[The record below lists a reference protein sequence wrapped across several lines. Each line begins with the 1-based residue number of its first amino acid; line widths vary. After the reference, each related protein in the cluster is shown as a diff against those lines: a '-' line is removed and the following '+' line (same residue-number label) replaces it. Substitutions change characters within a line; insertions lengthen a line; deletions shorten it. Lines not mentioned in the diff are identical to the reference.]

1 MGEVRPRHKAI
12 LFVLVLFFLTS
23 SFSQNSQETIGDQGR
38 QISDV
43 LCLPSSLGICLG
55 FAQVKGCFGLR
66 PQRLCS
72 QTLHGGY
79 LVCFP
84 PTTKKWDSTKMKDF
98 CPSPIPECTGPS
110 SSVNV
115 TEFSPNKPL
124 SFQSSSQAPGF
135 PFWWGRGW
143 YLQGRGS
150 VWFTS
155 PGTPGRLCPASSPI
169 PHASHCPHHK
179 PYFATVPALNS
190 TVLCGPSAVAAIEIT
205 LAACFTLQAWR
216 EVLELGQLPALP
228 LGPELWGSVM
238 ALSHV
243 RGTFLH

>member
-1 MGEVRPRHKAI
+1 M
-12 LFVLVLFFLTS
+12 
-23 SFSQNSQETIGDQGR
+23 
-38 QISDV
+38 

-55 FAQVKGCFGLR
+55 FAHVKGCFGLR
-66 PQRLCS
+66 CQGLCS
-72 QTLHGGY
+72 QPLHGGS

-124 SFQSSSQAPGF
+124 SFQRSSQAPGF

-155 PGTPGRLCPASSPI
+155 PGTPGPLCPASSPI
-169 PHASHCPHHK
+169 PHASHCPHHN
-179 PYFATVPALNS
+179 PYSATVPALNS
-190 TVLCGPSAVAAIEIT
+190 TVLCAVAAIEIM
-205 LAACFTLQAWR
+205 LAACFTSQAWR
-216 EVLELGQLPALP
+216 EVLELGQLPRLP

-238 ALSHV
+238 TLSHV